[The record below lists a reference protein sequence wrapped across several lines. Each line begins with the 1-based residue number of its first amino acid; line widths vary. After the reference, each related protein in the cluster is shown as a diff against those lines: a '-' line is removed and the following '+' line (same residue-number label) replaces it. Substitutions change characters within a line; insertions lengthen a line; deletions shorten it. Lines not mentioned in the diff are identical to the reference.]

1 MESVTGKSRK
11 RTRAEDSDGQGAS
24 RPRVSANSKR
34 VRPDALESRRLAQA
48 QDEAQCHVGI
58 KRTALSCAVSPVP
71 LPRFVDDM
79 EAARTPSQA
88 LGASADVESGYKS
101 PVSACERDLSADEPA
116 VAALVLASELKVHPG
131 AQVQTLEGDGTVAV
145 GVSPLRHV
153 RQNRPVVLAGRLEPM
168 GKKQLLEG
176 ALPKLSQL
184 MGPLKHD
191 STIGLAREVPTIRP
205 CGLSTVMSASVP
217 SIKQLVEEKPLS
229 LPQQYSVK
237 STKEIQTSL
246 IEMDSVLPSDSSP
259 PQQHCH
265 ADDVSSDEE
274 LVGIPDPDIRD
285 LEVSFSQEKL
295 EELFVTE
302 KDPVESI
309 VLTLCDG
316 LANSL
321 SEAERD
327 RMSLLN
333 LLTVE
338 LTQQSSPI
346 VLGRSEFQQ
355 VFGDSVRGGV
365 LSRLSRRHCMIYID
379 QVSPQD
385 GPAEMGV
392 KVRITDTS
400 TNGIRVNGKQLKN
413 GQTHELELGDIV
425 TLLRIHR
432 DETLL
437 FADPSAQQFS
447 ESSQPLEEADL
458 DQREE
463 LSEALSAF
471 AQIPTLDASS
481 SHRATSKS
489 IDEALHGESDV
500 IFYIGGGDEHHL
512 VIDAPNGLSARL
524 NKDDLSQLLFR
535 GEDFIHTPSLQAVLT
550 RSHVL
555 TVNSVR
561 SKLVIVIAPSR
572 DPGKDIICGNNYCVY
587 YSYTFRRCLK
597 LVCLQNVAL
606 LMFAI

>member
-1 MESVTGKSRK
+1 M
-11 RTRAEDSDGQGAS
+11 
-24 RPRVSANSKR
+24 
-34 VRPDALESRRLAQA
+34 
-48 QDEAQCHVGI
+48 
-58 KRTALSCAVSPVP
+58 PV
-71 LPRFVDDM
+71 FV
-79 EAARTPSQA
+79 Q
-88 LGASADVESGYKS
+88 
-101 PVSACERDLSADEPA
+101 
-116 VAALVLASELKVHPG
+116 
-131 AQVQTLEGDGTVAV
+131 
-145 GVSPLRHV
+145 
-153 RQNRPVVLAGRLEPM
+153 
-168 GKKQLLEG
+168 
-176 ALPKLSQL
+176 
-184 MGPLKHD
+184 
-191 STIGLAREVPTIRP
+191 
-205 CGLSTVMSASVP
+205 VP

-365 LSRLSRRHCMIYID
+365 LSRLSRRHCMSYID

-432 DETLL
+432 DEVRTV
-437 FADPSAQQFS
+437 DRQDHVHVSSWQSGNCCS
-447 ESSQPLEEADL
+447 E
-458 DQREE
+458 
-463 LSEALSAF
+463 
-471 AQIPTLDASS
+471 
-481 SHRATSKS
+481 
-489 IDEALHGESDV
+489 
-500 IFYIGGGDEHHL
+500 
-512 VIDAPNGLSARL
+512 
-524 NKDDLSQLLFR
+524 
-535 GEDFIHTPSLQAVLT
+535 
-550 RSHVL
+550 
-555 TVNSVR
+555 
-561 SKLVIVIAPSR
+561 
-572 DPGKDIICGNNYCVY
+572 
-587 YSYTFRRCLK
+587 
-597 LVCLQNVAL
+597 
-606 LMFAI
+606 

>member
-1 MESVTGKSRK
+1 MESATGRSRK
-11 RTRAEDSDGQGAS
+11 RTRAGDSDGQGAS
-24 RPRVSANSKR
+24 RPRVSANSKC

-58 KRTALSCAVSPVP
+58 KRTVLSCAVSPVP
-71 LPRFVDDM
+71 LPRFADDT
-79 EAARTPSQA
+79 EAAWTPSQA
-88 LGASADVESGYKS
+88 LGASADVERGYKR
-101 PVSACERDLSADEPA
+101 PVPACERDLSADETA
-116 VAALVLASELKVHPG
+116 VAALVLPG
-131 AQVQTLEGDGTVAV
+131 AQVSTPEGDGTVAV

-153 RQNRPVVLAGRLEPM
+153 RQKRPVVLADRLEPM

-184 MGPLKHD
+184 MGPLEHD
-191 STIGLAREVPTIRP
+191 STIGLGREVPTVRL
-205 CGLSTVMSASVP
+205 CGLSTVMSANVSF
-217 SIKQLVEEKPLS
+217 IKQPVEDKPLS
-229 LPQQYSVK
+229 LPQLYSVK
-237 STKEIQTSL
+237 STKEIQTPL
-246 IEMDSVLPSDSSP
+246 IEMDLVLPSGSSP
-259 PQQHCH
+259 AQQYCH

-295 EELFVTE
+295 EELSVTE
-302 KDPVESI
+302 KDLAESI

-338 LTQQSSPI
+338 LIQQSSPI

-365 LSRLSRRHCMIYID
+365 LSRLSRRHCMIHID
-379 QVSPQD
+379 QVSSQD

-413 GQTHELELGDIV
+413 GQTHELELGDVV

-432 DETLL
+432 DE
-437 FADPSAQQFS
+437 
-447 ESSQPLEEADL
+447 
-458 DQREE
+458 
-463 LSEALSAF
+463 
-471 AQIPTLDASS
+471 
-481 SHRATSKS
+481 
-489 IDEALHGESDV
+489 
-500 IFYIGGGDEHHL
+500 
-512 VIDAPNGLSARL
+512 
-524 NKDDLSQLLFR
+524 DDLSLEYKLVRLQLLPKHMAR
-535 GEDFIHTPSLQAVLT
+535 ISNKSRHDGRYVRPSDSFVSELADLSN
-550 RSHVL
+550 RHGLSPIPE
-555 TVNSVR
+555 S
-561 SKLVIVIAPSR
+561 VIVSPCSSPARGIVPKKR
-572 DPGKDIICGNNYCVY
+572 HD
-587 YSYTFRRCLK
+587 TFTGPFTPDGVQSLMTQRMVTSEPK
-597 LVCLQNVAL
+597 LL
-606 LMFAI
+606 